1 MLQPLPVRLIWILM
15 LSLPSR
21 PFAALSTPG
30 PLVLA
35 LLYSLEAFARSLM
48 ATVIPLQAYALLK
61 DAAGVSAL
69 YSAVGICGMTLSF
82 AIPALIRLTRRRH
95 VYRLGAVSLILSA
108 LLIATSTLV
117 GQAGGMLARIFGVAC
132 LNVTFN
138 LYLTDL
144 VARRS
149 LVLAEPLRLAFSA
162 GAWTL
167 GPFLGVWL
175 QSRWGIGAAAIASV
189 GCAIALLIYFTYLRL
204 GERIPRTSQ
213 PAPVAPWSSIPRF
226 IKQPRLRLGWVI
238 PFGRSCWWSVL
249 FTFGPIAMVSHGAS
263 QTTGAALVSLSNALL
278 FLGPLFGRLGAR
290 LGLRIT
296 IIGSFILLSIATI
309 AAGLVHDSMTLMVL
323 LLIGSI
329 FTTQLDAVGNI
340 PFLRAV
346 RASERAEMV
355 TVFRTYID
363 LSDLIPVALFTV
375 LLRFLP
381 METVFI
387 ATGAAML
394 VFAAFA
400 RYVPRSM

>member
-1 MLQPLPVRLIWILM
+1 
-15 LSLPSR
+15 
-21 PFAALSTPG
+21 
-30 PLVLA
+30 
-35 LLYSLEAFARSLM
+35 
-48 ATVIPLQAYALLK
+48 
-61 DAAGVSAL
+61 
-69 YSAVGICGMTLSF
+69 
-82 AIPALIRLTRRRH
+82 
-95 VYRLGAVSLILSA
+95 
-108 LLIATSTLV
+108 
-117 GQAGGMLARIFGVAC
+117 
-132 LNVTFN
+132 
-138 LYLTDL
+138 
-144 VARRS
+144 
-149 LVLAEPLRLAFSA
+149 
-162 GAWTL
+162 
-167 GPFLGVWL
+167 
-175 QSRWGIGAAAIASV
+175 
-189 GCAIALLIYFTYLRL
+189 
-204 GERIPRTSQ
+204 
-213 PAPVAPWSSIPRF
+213 
-226 IKQPRLRLGWVI
+226 
-238 PFGRSCWWSVL
+238 
-249 FTFGPIAMVSHGAS
+249 MVSHGAS

-278 FLGPLFGRLGAR
+278 FFGPLFGRLGAR